1 MAEGN
6 WRTSVEQARRVAER
20 LLDEDQRITMNLFSL
35 ILSDEAS
42 AAWTD
47 ERQFLICQSNPRTSA
62 WAWFAPDADAAADVT
77 VTCRQGDL
85 ASLLMGSC
93 QLEGMLRLGA
103 ASADNGEAAQQLS
116 RLLNYGQKPWL
127 NSDY

>member
-1 MAEGN
+1 MEDI
-6 WRTSVEQARRVAER
+6 RHKLRVLTRIAAA
-20 LLDEDQRITMNLFSL
+20 LDGRGVTWAVG
-35 ILSDEAS
+35 AS
-42 AAWTD
+42 AMLYLRGLTD
-47 ERQFLICQSNPRTSA
+47 SFHDIDLMTAEE
-62 WAWFAPDADAAADVT
+62 DADAAADVT

-116 RLLNYGQKPWL
+116 RLLHYGQKPWL

>member
-1 MAEGN
+1 MA
-6 WRTSVEQARRVAER
+6 
-20 LLDEDQRITMNLFSL
+20 
-35 ILSDEAS
+35 
-42 AAWTD
+42 
-47 ERQFLICQSNPRTSA
+47 
-62 WAWFAPDADAAADVT
+62 DADAAADVT

-103 ASADNGEAAQQLS
+103 ASADNGGAAQELS
-116 RLLNYGQKPWL
+116 RLLHYGQKPWL

>member
-1 MAEGN
+1 MLYGENEQGEMETYLISYNAKHGTKLDV
-6 WRTSVEQARRVAER
+6 WTDGAAHTSFDPA
-20 LLDEDQRITMNLFSL
+20 LLWSPLPN
-35 ILSDEAS
+35 ILSKADTEATVS
-42 AAWTD
+42 
-47 ERQFLICQSNPRTSA
+47 S
-62 WAWFAPDADAAADVT
+62 WAVADADAAADVT

-116 RLLNYGQKPWL
+116 RLLHYGQKPWL

>member
-1 MAEGN
+1 M
-6 WRTSVEQARRVAER
+6 
-20 LLDEDQRITMNLFSL
+20 
-35 ILSDEAS
+35 
-42 AAWTD
+42 
-47 ERQFLICQSNPRTSA
+47 
-62 WAWFAPDADAAADVT
+62 T

-116 RLLNYGQKPWL
+116 QLLHYGQKPWL